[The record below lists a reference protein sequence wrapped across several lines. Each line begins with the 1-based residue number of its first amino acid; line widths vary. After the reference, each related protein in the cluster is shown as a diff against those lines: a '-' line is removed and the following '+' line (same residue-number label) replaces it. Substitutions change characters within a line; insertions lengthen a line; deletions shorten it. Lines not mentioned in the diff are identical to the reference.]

1 MTMKNNH
8 IKNPISASLRQRLV
22 RLSLAAACF
31 LLLTWVAVNSSFQS
45 HQLLYDNADSTAK
58 SLTRFMALNAQRP
71 LLEKNKP
78 ALNALCNNISKD
90 EFVLAATIYDQQG
103 VLIASSDNWQP
114 HHLLGKLPHST
125 PGISKLKTPFVEPVI
140 STDDRPIGFVSITYL
155 TRSAI
160 SQSHNHFHDLGRQV
174 LLMLVITCIFTWQ
187 LGRGLKRWQVS
198 RYMQKSAEH
207 ES

>member
-1 MTMKNNH
+1 MKNNH
-8 IKNPISASLRQRLV
+8 LKNPISASQRQRLV

-31 LLLTWVAVNSSFQS
+31 LLLSWVAINSSFQS
-45 HQLLYDNADSTAK
+45 HQLLYDSADSTAK
-58 SLTRFMALNAQRP
+58 SLTRFMALNAKTP

-90 EFVLAATIYDQQG
+90 EFVLSAMVYDHQG
-103 VLIASSDNWQP
+103 VLIANSANWQT
-114 HHLLGKLPHST
+114 HHLLGKLPDST

-140 STDDRPIGFVSITYL
+140 SDDDRPLGFVSITYL
-155 TRSAI
+155 TRSSIA
-160 SQSHNHFHDLGRQV
+160 QSHSHFHDLGRQV

-187 LGRGLKRWQVS
+187 LGRGLKRWQVN
-198 RYMQKSAEH
+198 RYIRKSAEH